1 VALQQAHHWAWQC
14 HVPCITA
21 HMPHYQHT
29 SDKPYPAQ
37 PPCSTPPP
45 PHPLLLLQALKKVD
59 MEGVMFFMGILM
71 AVAALDSA
79 GVLQDTA
86 AFLGRHVR
94 SPDLIAAAIGMA
106 SAVIDNVPLVA
117 ATMGMYDLATQPAD
131 SELWQLV
138 AYCAGTG
145 GSLLVIGSA
154 AGVAYMGLE
163 KATFGWYLRRV
174 TPWAMVGYLTGI
186 ATYVVQHG
194 GGGATTLLAATSSV
208 Q

>member
-1 VALQQAHHWAWQC
+1 
-14 HVPCITA
+14 
-21 HMPHYQHT
+21 
-29 SDKPYPAQ
+29 
-37 PPCSTPPP
+37 
-45 PHPLLLLQALKKVD
+45 
-59 MEGVMFFMGILM
+59 MFFMGILM

-194 GGGATTLLAATSSV
+194 GSGATTLLTATSSV